1 MTVSTGYMDARAKKN
16 ERLCE
21 DIFAFISKRQPV
33 SLGTIS
39 AEFGLTDSTAG
50 KRLQKLKGDDRVALV
65 GRASNAVWCI
75 PGSDQHKAVVDRRLI
90 AASKTK
96 TDRDRYNRKKR
107 CLWAD
112 EARPMKQSVVP
123 VSVAGV
129 RVPPNAVA
137 WVFDLGLRNAQ
148 KRA

>member
-1 MTVSTGYMDARAKKN
+1 MTVSTGYMDALAKKN

-21 DIFAFISKRQPV
+21 DIVAFISKRQPV
-33 SLGTIS
+33 SAGTIK
-39 AEFGLTDSTAG
+39 AEFGLTDTTTG
-50 KRLQKLKGDDRVALV
+50 KRLKDLKEDDRVALV

-75 PGSDQHKAVVDRRLI
+75 PGSDHHKAAVDRWLI
-90 AASKTK
+90 ASSKTK
-96 TDRDRYNRKKR
+96 TVRDRYHRKKR
-107 CLWAD
+107 CLWED
-112 EARPMKQSVVP
+112 ESRPMKQSVVP

-137 WVFDLGLRNAQ
+137 WVFDLGLLNAQ